1 MDEMDIRTPLAE
13 FGNVLREERVRCGY
27 TVDEVA
33 SRLKITSRMV
43 RAIEEGDMAS
53 MPHAVYARGFIR
65 AYAKLFGMSDD
76 DVRAACVSLTDSEN
90 EPPQEHFNT
99 VRRTSSGGGKKAL
112 LCIPL
117 LGLLAFGGYQAY
129 THKTHEVF
137 LNLVSGSAAEK
148 GGSGIS
154 APMAEEQEKSSGSP
168 TDPVHL
174 NNPAPERQADSSA
187 SPSSPTERGENASL
201 PAAAAEPVHT
211 PAPVVPAPV
220 PAPQPASTPEQV
232 APRDPRSE
240 ALTLQTGNGT
250 GMPIV
255 ASPAGKRHQIILTA
269 LAECWVHSS
278 ADDMDTRQL
287 SIQKGETFSLSF
299 DRKLVIKL
307 GNAGGVRMKYDGREL
322 LQPGKMGQVKTL
334 VFPQAAVELSGATD

>member
-76 DVRAACVSLTDSEN
+76 DVRAACVSLSDGENDSA
-90 EPPQEHFNT
+90 QEHFST
-99 VRRTSSGGGKKAL
+99 VRRPSSGGGKRAL
-112 LCIPL
+112 LCIVL

-129 THKTHEVF
+129 THKIHEAV
-137 LNLVSGSAAEK
+137 LNLVSGAAEEK
-148 GGSGIS
+148 GSLS
-154 APMAEEQEKSSGSP
+154 MSP
-168 TDPVHL
+168 PVMEDQGKTSDSPADPVR
-174 NNPAPERQADSSA
+174 PADSVPEQQTVPA
-187 SPSSPTERGENASL
+187 SRGENASR
-201 PAAAAEPVHT
+201 PAADAEPAT
-211 PAPVVPAPV
+211 APAPAAPAPV
-220 PAPQPASTPEQV
+220 PASRPESAPEQV
-232 APRDPRSE
+232 VSPDSRSE

-287 SIQKGETFSLSF
+287 SIQKGETFALSF

-322 LQPGKMGQVKTL
+322 LQPGKPGQVKTL
-334 VFPQAAVELSGATD
+334 VFPQAAVELSGSTTD

>member
-1 MDEMDIRTPLAE
+1 MYKKKRRVYIDQNDKPTPPAQI
-13 FGNVLREERVRCGY
+13 GNVLREERVRCGY

-137 LNLVSGSAAEK
+137 LDRRRKKAA
-148 GGSGIS
+148 
-154 APMAEEQEKSSGSP
+154 P
-168 TDPVHL
+168 
-174 NNPAPERQADSSA
+174 
-187 SPSSPTERGENASL
+187 ASL
-201 PAAAAEPVHT
+201 RQWRRNRKNLQ
-211 PAPVVPAPV
+211 VPP
-220 PAPQPASTPEQV
+220 
-232 APRDPRSE
+232 
-240 ALTLQTGNGT
+240 
-250 GMPIV
+250 PI
-255 ASPAGKRHQIILTA
+255 RFI
-269 LAECWVHSS
+269 
-278 ADDMDTRQL
+278 
-287 SIQKGETFSLSF
+287 
-299 DRKLVIKL
+299 
-307 GNAGGVRMKYDGREL
+307 
-322 LQPGKMGQVKTL
+322 
-334 VFPQAAVELSGATD
+334 